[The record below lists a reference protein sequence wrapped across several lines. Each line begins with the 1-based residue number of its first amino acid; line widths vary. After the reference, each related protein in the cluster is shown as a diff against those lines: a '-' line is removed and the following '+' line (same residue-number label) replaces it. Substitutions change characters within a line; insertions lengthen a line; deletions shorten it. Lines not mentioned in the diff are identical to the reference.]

1 MKKLAQ
7 VASTLLIAGAVLAGC
22 GNDDKNG
29 DDAKSAEPS
38 ATQSDVIE
46 DTDWGEPA
54 TGAELTGDGYTY
66 SVPKT
71 WADITKRA
79 RSLQASVDSAAS
91 EKAATDGFADNI
103 NTGFQS
109 SDMTLDALEKSMPTQ
124 LKGLVNDLETLPR
137 VTVDGIESLHHRG
150 PAVSAGTKYF
160 LEQLAVP
167 LDGRIAI
174 ITFSFSRDL
183 PEKQR
188 DAVVSSVMASWKWT
202 S

>member
-1 MKKLAQ
+1 MEKLAQ
-7 VASTLLIAGAVLAGC
+7 VASTLTLAAVVLAGC
-22 GNDDKNG
+22 GGDDKNDG
-29 DDAKSAEPS
+29 DAKSADPS
-38 ATQSDVIE
+38 PTQSDAALA
-46 DTDWGEPA
+46 TDWGKPA
-54 TGAELTGDGYTY
+54 TGPAITGDGYTY
-66 SVPKT
+66 SVPKD

-103 NTGFQS
+103 NTGYQT
-109 SDMTLDALEKSMPTQ
+109 SDADLDELEAALPAQ
-124 LKGLVNDLETLPR
+124 LSGLVDNLETWPR
-137 VTVDGIESLHHRG
+137 VTVDGVESLRHRG

-160 LEQLAVP
+160 LEQFAVP
-167 LDGRIAI
+167 RDGRIAI